1 LPPKTDGDKN
11 KLISVAKMDVEKI
24 LLKPKTDGDEKKL
37 ISVAKTKK
45 RMAKISK
52 VKKLIDINC

>member
-1 LPPKTDGDKN
+1 
-11 KLISVAKMDVEKI
+11 MDVEKI